1 MKQVYLKS
9 RSLLLLFVMLAVGMT
24 AYAQDM
30 DVKYVDTS
38 NDGGVKLG
46 QGADEDDH
54 WTMHFAVGV
63 DIPVSTDGLDFA
75 PFRSWD
81 INFTVVQYDW
91 TPKNSKTTLS
101 AGLGL
106 NWRNYTLS
114 GHDKMFDK
122 LSINT
127 SNDEVVTVHNRPG
140 EYSELSSRVHT
151 VGLSMPLLVK
161 QRFGKHFAISLGA
174 QLNWNYYARL
184 NNEYEIGDH
193 EIEDLTKKIGQR
205 PITVDILGIV
215 HVAKG
220 LGIYCKYSPMSVFKK
235 DKGPDFKS
243 LSVGFYF

>member
-1 MKQVYLKS
+1 MKK
-9 RSLLLLFVMLAVGMT
+9 LLIFAMLAVGMT
-24 AYAQDM
+24 AYAQDT
-30 DVKYVDTS
+30 DVKYVDMKYVDTS

-63 DIPVSTDGLDFA
+63 DIPVSTNGLDFA

-81 INFTVVQYDW
+81 INVTLVQYDW
-91 TPKNSKTTLS
+91 TPKHTKTTLS
-101 AGLGL
+101 AGLGF

-114 GHDKMFDK
+114 GHDMMFNK
-122 LSINT
+122 L
-127 SNDEVVTVHNRPG
+127 NDVVIVGHRDG
-140 EYSELSSRVHT
+140 QMSELSSRVHT

-161 QRFGKHFAISLGA
+161 QRFGKNFAISLGA
-174 QLNWNYYARL
+174 QVNWNYYARL
-184 NNEYEIGDH
+184 NNYYEMDDH
-193 EIEDLTKKIGQR
+193 EIDDLTKKIGHR

-215 HVAKG
+215 HIAKG
-220 LGIYCKYSPMSVFKK
+220 FGVYCKYSPMSVFKK

>member
-1 MKQVYLKS
+1 
-9 RSLLLLFVMLAVGMT
+9 MT

>member
-1 MKQVYLKS
+1 MKK
-9 RSLLLLFVMLAVGMT
+9 LLLFVMLAVGMT

-63 DIPVSTDGLDFA
+63 DIPVSTNGLDFA

-220 LGIYCKYSPMSVFKK
+220 LGVYCKYSPMSVFKK

>member
-1 MKQVYLKS
+1 MKK
-9 RSLLLLFVMLAVGMT
+9 LLLFVMLAVGMT

-63 DIPVSTDGLDFA
+63 DIPVNTDGLDFA

>member
-1 MKQVYLKS
+1 MKK
-9 RSLLLLFVMLAVGMT
+9 LLLFVMLAVGMT

-243 LSVGFYF
+243 LAVGFYF

>member
-1 MKQVYLKS
+1 MKK
-9 RSLLLLFVMLAVGMT
+9 LLIFAMLAVGMT
-24 AYAQDM
+24 DYAQDT
-30 DVKYVDTS
+30 DVKYVDMKYVDTS

-63 DIPVSTDGLDFA
+63 DIPVSTNGLDFA

-81 INFTVVQYDW
+81 INVTLVQYDW
-91 TPKNSKTTLS
+91 TPKHTKTTFS
-101 AGLGL
+101 AGLGF

-114 GHDKMFDK
+114 GHDMMFNK
-122 LSINT
+122 L
-127 SNDEVVTVHNRPG
+127 NDVVIVGHRDG
-140 EYSELSSRVHT
+140 QMSELSSRVHT

-161 QRFGKHFAISLGA
+161 QRFGKNFAISLGA
-174 QLNWNYYARL
+174 QVNWNYYARL
-184 NNEYEIGDH
+184 NNYYEMDDH
-193 EIEDLTKKIGQR
+193 EIDDLTKKIGHR

-215 HVAKG
+215 HIAKG
-220 LGIYCKYSPMSVFKK
+220 FGVYCKYSPMSVFKK

>member
-1 MKQVYLKS
+1 MKK
-9 RSLLLLFVMLAVGMT
+9 LLLFVMLAVGMT

-161 QRFGKHFAISLGA
+161 QRFGKNFAISLGA

-184 NNEYEIGDH
+184 NNYYEVGDH
-193 EIEDLTKKIGQR
+193 EIDDLTKKIGQR

-243 LSVGFYF
+243 LAVGFYF

>member
-1 MKQVYLKS
+1 MKK
-9 RSLLLLFVMLAVGMT
+9 LLLFVMLAVGMT

-220 LGIYCKYSPMSVFKK
+220 LGVYCKYSPMSVFKK

>member
-1 MKQVYLKS
+1 
-9 RSLLLLFVMLAVGMT
+9 MLAVGMT

-81 INFTVVQYDW
+81 INVTLVQYDW
-91 TPKNSKTTLS
+91 TPKHTKTTLS
-101 AGLGL
+101 AGLGF

>member
-1 MKQVYLKS
+1 
-9 RSLLLLFVMLAVGMT
+9 MLAVGMT

-215 HVAKG
+215 HIAKG
-220 LGIYCKYSPMSVFKK
+220 FGVYCKYSPMSVFKK

-243 LSVGFYF
+243 LSVGFSF

>member
-1 MKQVYLKS
+1 
-9 RSLLLLFVMLAVGMT
+9 MLAVGMT

-215 HVAKG
+215 HIAKG
-220 LGIYCKYSPMSVFKK
+220 FGVYCKYSPMSVFKK

>member
-1 MKQVYLKS
+1 MKK
-9 RSLLLLFVMLAVGMT
+9 LLLFVMLAVGMT

-184 NNEYEIGDH
+184 NNYYEIDDH
-193 EIEDLTKKIGQR
+193 EIDDLTKKIGQR

-215 HVAKG
+215 HIAKG
-220 LGIYCKYSPMSVFKK
+220 FGVYCKYSPMSVFKK

>member
-1 MKQVYLKS
+1 MKK
-9 RSLLLLFVMLAVGMT
+9 LLLFVMLAVGMT

>member
-1 MKQVYLKS
+1 MKK
-9 RSLLLLFVMLAVGMT
+9 LLIFAMLAVGMT
-24 AYAQDM
+24 AYAQDT
-30 DVKYVDTS
+30 DVKYVDMKYVDTS

-63 DIPVSTDGLDFA
+63 DIPVSTNGLDFA

>member
-1 MKQVYLKS
+1 MKK
-9 RSLLLLFVMLAVGMT
+9 LLLFVMLAVGMT

-215 HVAKG
+215 HIAKG
-220 LGIYCKYSPMSVFKK
+220 FGVYCKYSPMSVFKK

>member
-1 MKQVYLKS
+1 MKK
-9 RSLLLLFVMLAVGMT
+9 LLLFAMLAVGMT
-24 AYAQDM
+24 AYAQET

-38 NDGGVKLG
+38 NDGGVKLA
-46 QGADEDDH
+46 QGADEDDN

-63 DIPVSTDGLDFA
+63 DIPVSTGSLDFA

-81 INFTVVQYDW
+81 INLTLVQYDW
-91 TPKNSKTTLS
+91 TPKKSKTTLS
-101 AGLGL
+101 AGLGF

-114 GHDKMFDK
+114 GHDKMFVKGGNVLGVMDQVG
-122 LSINT
+122 
-127 SNDEVVTVHNRPG
+127 VVDRDGSV
-140 EYSELSSRVHT
+140 SELSSRVHT
-151 VGLSMPLLVK
+151 VGLAMPLLVK
-161 QRFGKHFAISLGA
+161 QRFGKNFAISLGA

-184 NNEYEIGDH
+184 SNYYEVGDH
-193 EIEDLTKKIGQR
+193 EMDDQTKKIGER

-220 LGIYCKYSPMSVFKK
+220 FGVYCKYSPMSVFKK

>member
-1 MKQVYLKS
+1 
-9 RSLLLLFVMLAVGMT
+9 MLAVGMT
-24 AYAQDM
+24 AYAQET

-46 QGADEDDH
+46 QGADEDDN

-63 DIPVSTDGLDFA
+63 DIPVSTGGLDFA

-81 INFTVVQYDW
+81 INLTLVQYDW
-91 TPKNSKTTLS
+91 TPKKSKTTLS
-101 AGLGL
+101 AGLGFE
-106 NWRNYTLS
+106 WRNYTLS
-114 GHDKMFDK
+114 GHDNMFVK
-122 LSINT
+122 A
-127 SNDEVVTVHNRPG
+127 NDLVGVVHRDG
-140 EYSELSSRVHT
+140 EMSELSSRVHT
-151 VGLSMPLLVK
+151 VGLAMPLLVK
-161 QRFGKHFAISLGA
+161 QRFGKNFAISLGA

-184 NNEYEIGDH
+184 NNYYEVGDH
-193 EIEDLTKKIGQR
+193 EIDDLTKKIGQR

-220 LGIYCKYSPMSVFKK
+220 FGIYCKYSPMSVFKK

>member
-1 MKQVYLKS
+1 MKK
-9 RSLLLLFVMLAVGMT
+9 LLIFAMLAVGMT
-24 AYAQDM
+24 AYAQDT
-30 DVKYVDTS
+30 DVKYVDMKYVDTS

-63 DIPVSTDGLDFA
+63 DIPVNTDGLDFA

-81 INFTVVQYDW
+81 INVTLVQYDW
-91 TPKNSKTTLS
+91 TPKHTKTTLS
-101 AGLGL
+101 AGLGF

-114 GHDKMFDK
+114 GHDMMFNK
-122 LSINT
+122 L
-127 SNDEVVTVHNRPG
+127 NDVVIVGHRDG
-140 EYSELSSRVHT
+140 QMSELSSRVHT

-161 QRFGKHFAISLGA
+161 QRFGKNFAISLGA

-184 NNEYEIGDH
+184 NNYYEIDDH
-193 EIEDLTKKIGQR
+193 EIDDLTKKIGQR

-215 HVAKG
+215 HIAKG
-220 LGIYCKYSPMSVFKK
+220 FGVYCKYSPMSVFKK

>member
-1 MKQVYLKS
+1 
-9 RSLLLLFVMLAVGMT
+9 MLAVGMT

>member
-1 MKQVYLKS
+1 MKK
-9 RSLLLLFVMLAVGMT
+9 LLLFVMLAVGMT

-161 QRFGKHFAISLGA
+161 QRFGKNFAISLGA
-174 QLNWNYYARL
+174 QVNWNYYARL
-184 NNEYEIGDH
+184 NNYYEMDDH
-193 EIEDLTKKIGQR
+193 EIDDLTKKIGHR

-215 HVAKG
+215 HIAKG
-220 LGIYCKYSPMSVFKK
+220 FGVYCKYSPMSVFKK

>member
-1 MKQVYLKS
+1 MKK
-9 RSLLLLFVMLAVGMT
+9 LLLFVMLAVGMT

-161 QRFGKHFAISLGA
+161 QRFGKNFAISLGA